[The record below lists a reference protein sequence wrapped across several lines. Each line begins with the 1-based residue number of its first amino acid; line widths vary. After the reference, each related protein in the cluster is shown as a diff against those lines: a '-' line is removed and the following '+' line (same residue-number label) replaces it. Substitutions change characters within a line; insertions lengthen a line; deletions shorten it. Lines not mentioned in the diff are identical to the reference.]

1 MYHTY
6 SYLKKKGSQYKK
18 SRRLQN
24 FRFKEF
30 YQGSSTSLSVQC
42 WLVFKASSLD
52 HITMNAWFRR
62 VHMATTKWNIFTHI
76 QSIFHFATTK
86 GTTVTI
92 IQLWNSI
99 CLIMIVLVNVQCNIY
114 NNVMLK
120 FIIHMN
126 FGK

>member
-6 SYLKKKGSQYKK
+6 AYLKKKGSQYKK

-24 FRFKEF
+24 FGFKEF

-42 WLVFKASSLD
+42 WLVFSASSLD

-76 QSIFHFATTK
+76 QSILHLATTK
-86 GTTVTI
+86 GTTVTV

-99 CLIMIVLVNVQCNIY
+99 CLNDSISYVQCNIY
-114 NNVMLK
+114 NYVMLK